1 MNKPAFRQ
9 RPIDYAKPLQLI
21 KEINEVK
28 KTADQAEKEELTIM
42 ETEQIGRAHV

>member
-28 KTADQAEKEELTIM
+28 KTA
-42 ETEQIGRAHV
+42 GRKRGAHYHGD